1 MGASG
6 ELRLFY
12 SEEKDGRNIVVV
24 KIPNN
29 EVMTEFQV
37 LVAEIAGVE
46 CRKLQIKEM
55 LWN

>member
-29 EVMTEFQV
+29 EVMTE
-37 LVAEIAGVE
+37 
-46 CRKLQIKEM
+46 C
-55 LWN
+55 